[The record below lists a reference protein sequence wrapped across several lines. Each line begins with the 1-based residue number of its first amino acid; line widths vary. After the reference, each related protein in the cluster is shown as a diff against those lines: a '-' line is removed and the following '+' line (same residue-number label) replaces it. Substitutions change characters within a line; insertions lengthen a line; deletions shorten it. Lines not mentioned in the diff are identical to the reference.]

1 MKGTSSYRECGET
14 MYNCTAEAPFLV
26 IAYVLVSRGSLRFA
40 QLSVSVAVGD
50 HHLCSAGG
58 TVGRDG
64 QLSV

>member
-1 MKGTSSYRECGET
+1 
-14 MYNCTAEAPFLV
+14 MYNCTAEALFLV

-58 TVGRDG
+58 RVGRDG
-64 QLSV
+64 RFECPRLITMFASKH